1 MLNVKYEFDRLT
13 VEDATIKGQKEAFRR
28 AGAVVRLTARRS
40 IRTVKKPSTP
50 GNPPHA
56 RGRRFKNS
64 ITYQSDA
71 GGVVVGP
78 VRFQNFDSTPAVLE
92 YGGQR
97 TTTLGAIVARKLRAD
112 KVLKRQNQLPPR
124 KSKRTGKDWRAKIH
138 NRDAMIR
145 RLRAAGKIGSDVL
158 TTDESREKKTFRIA
172 PRPYMGPALNVNRE
186 KITSF
191 FRRII

>member
-40 IRTVKKPSTP
+40 IRTVKKPSTQ

-78 VRFQNFDSTPAVLE
+78 VRFQNFQSTPAVLE

-97 TTTLGAIVARKLRAD
+97 TATLGAIVARKMRAD

-172 PRPYMGPALNVNRE
+172 PRPYMGPALNVNRD

>member
-97 TTTLGAIVARKLRAD
+97 TASLGAIVGRKLRAD
-112 KVLKRQNQLPPR
+112 KVLNRQNQLPPR
-124 KSKRTGKDWRAKIH
+124 KSKRTGKDWRGKIH

-145 RLRAAGKIGSDVL
+145 RLRAAGKIGENVL
-158 TTDESREKKTFRIA
+158 TSDESRKKKTFRIA
-172 PRPYMGPALNVNRE
+172 PRPYMGPALNVNRD

>member
-1 MLNVKYEFDRLT
+1 MLNVKYECARLPA
-13 VEDATIKGQKEAFRR
+13 EDAPVRRPTEAFRR
-28 AGAVVRLTARRS
+28 AGAVVRRTARRS
-40 IRTVKKPSTP
+40 GRVVKKASSP
-50 GNPPHA
+50 GSPPHA

-97 TTTLGAIVARKLRAD
+97 TTTLGAIVGRKLRAD
-112 KVLKRQNQLPPR
+112 KVLNRQNQLPAR

-138 NRDAMIR
+138 NRDAMIK
-145 RLRAAGKIGSDVL
+145 RLRAAGKIGENVL
-158 TTDESREKKTFRIA
+158 TSDESREKKTFRIA
-172 PRPYMGPALNVNRE
+172 PRPYMGPALEVNRD

>member
-97 TTTLGAIVARKLRAD
+97 TTALGAIVGRKLRAD
-112 KVLKRQNQLPPR
+112 KVLNRQNQLPPR

-145 RLRAAGKIGSDVL
+145 RLRAAGKIGENVL
-158 TTDESREKKTFRIA
+158 TSDESREKKTFRIA
-172 PRPYMGPALNVNRE
+172 PRPYMGPALNVNRA

>member
-97 TTTLGAIVARKLRAD
+97 TATLGAIVARKLRAD

-158 TTDESREKKTFRIA
+158 TSDESREKKTFRIA

>member
-1 MLNVKYEFDRLT
+1 MINVKYEFDRLT

-97 TTTLGAIVARKLRAD
+97 TATLGAIVARKLRAD
-112 KVLKRQNQLPPR
+112 KVLNRQNQLPPR

-138 NRDAMIR
+138 NRDAMIK
-145 RLRAAGKIGSDVL
+145 RLRAAGKIGENVL

-172 PRPYMGPALNVNRE
+172 PRPYMGPALNVNRA

>member
-97 TTTLGAIVARKLRAD
+97 TTSLGAIVARKLRAD
-112 KVLKRQNQLPPR
+112 KVLNRQNQLRPR
-124 KSKRTGKDWRAKIH
+124 KSKRTGKDWRAKVH
-138 NRDAMIR
+138 KRDAMIR
-145 RLRAAGKIGSDVL
+145 RLRAAGKIGPDVL

>member
-78 VRFQNFDSTPAVLE
+78 VRFQNFQSTPAVLE

-97 TTTLGAIVARKLRAD
+97 TTALGAIVARKLRAD
-112 KVLKRQNQLPPR
+112 KVLNRQNQLPPR

-138 NRDAMIR
+138 NRDAMIK
-145 RLRAAGKIGSDVL
+145 RLRAAGKIGSNVL

-172 PRPYMGPALNVNRE
+172 PRPYMGPALNVNRD

>member
-78 VRFQNFDSTPAVLE
+78 VRFQNFQSTPAVLE

-97 TTTLGAIVARKLRAD
+97 TATLGAIVARKLRAD
-112 KVLKRQNQLPPR
+112 KVLNRQNQLPPR

-158 TTDESREKKTFRIA
+158 TSDESREKKTFRIA

>member
-40 IRTVKKPSTP
+40 IRIVKKPSTP

-97 TTTLGAIVARKLRAD
+97 TATLGAIVARKMRAD
-112 KVLKRQNQLPPR
+112 KVLNRQNQLPPR

-145 RLRAAGKIGSDVL
+145 RLRTAGKIGSDVL

-172 PRPYMGPALNVNRE
+172 PRPYMGPALNVNRD

>member
-97 TTTLGAIVARKLRAD
+97 TATLGAIIARKLRAD
-112 KVLKRQNQLPPR
+112 KVLNRQNQLPPR

-172 PRPYMGPALNVNRE
+172 PRPYMGPALNVNRD

>member
-1 MLNVKYEFDRLT
+1 MLSVKYEFDRLT

-97 TTTLGAIVARKLRAD
+97 TATLGAIVARKMRAD
-112 KVLKRQNQLPPR
+112 KVLNRQNQLPPR

-145 RLRAAGKIGSDVL
+145 RLRAAGKIGTDVL

>member
-78 VRFQNFDSTPAVLE
+78 VRFQNFQSTPAVLE

-97 TTTLGAIVARKLRAD
+97 TATLGAIVARKLRAD
-112 KVLKRQNQLPPR
+112 KVLNRQNQLPPR
-124 KSKRTGKDWRAKIH
+124 KSKRTGKDWRAKVH

>member
-97 TTTLGAIVARKLRAD
+97 TATLGAIIARKLRAD

-124 KSKRTGKDWRAKIH
+124 KSKRTGRDWRAKIH

-145 RLRAAGKIGSDVL
+145 RLRAAGKIGENIL
-158 TTDESREKKTFRIA
+158 TSDESREKKTFRIS
-172 PRPYMGPALNVNRE
+172 PRPYMGPALNVNRD

>member
-1 MLNVKYEFDRLT
+1 MFNVKYEFDRLT
-13 VEDATIKGQKEAFRR
+13 VEGATIKGQREAFRR

-40 IRTVKKPSTP
+40 IRTVKKPSNP
-50 GNPPHA
+50 GSPPHA

-97 TTTLGAIVARKLRAD
+97 TTTLGAIVARKMRAD
-112 KVLKRQNQLPPR
+112 KVLNRKNQLPAR

-145 RLRAAGKIGSDVL
+145 RLRAAGKIGENVL
-158 TTDESREKKTFRIA
+158 TSDESREKKTFRIA
-172 PRPYMGPALNVNRE
+172 PRPYMGPALNVNRD

>member
-112 KVLKRQNQLPPR
+112 KVLNRQNQLPPR

>member
-1 MLNVKYEFDRLT
+1 MLNVKYEFNRLT

-78 VRFQNFDSTPAVLE
+78 VRFQNFQSTPAVLE

-97 TTTLGAIVARKLRAD
+97 TTALGAIVARKLRAD
-112 KVLKRQNQLPPR
+112 KVLNRQNQLPAR

-145 RLRAAGKIGSDVL
+145 RLRAAGKIGPNVL
-158 TTDESREKKTFRIA
+158 TSDESREKKTFRIA
-172 PRPYMGPALNVNRE
+172 PRPYMGPALNVNRD

>member
-97 TTTLGAIVARKLRAD
+97 TTALGAIVARKLRAD
-112 KVLKRQNQLPPR
+112 KVLNRQNQLPAR

-145 RLRAAGKIGSDVL
+145 RLRAAGKIGENVL
-158 TTDESREKKTFRIA
+158 TSDESREKKTFRIA
-172 PRPYMGPALNVNRE
+172 PRPYMGPALNVNRD

>member
-97 TTTLGAIVARKLRAD
+97 TTSLGAIVARKMRAD
-112 KVLKRQNQLPPR
+112 KVLNRQNQLPPR

>member
-40 IRTVKKPSTP
+40 IRTLKKASTP

-64 ITYQSDA
+64 ITYQNDA

-78 VRFQNFDSTPAVLE
+78 VRFQNFDSTPAILE
-92 YGGQR
+92 YGGNR
-97 TTTLGAIVARKLRAD
+97 TASLGAIVGRKLRAD
-112 KVLKRQNQLPPR
+112 KVLNRQNQLPAR

-138 NRDAMIR
+138 NRDAMVR
-145 RLRAAGKIGSDVL
+145 RLRAEGKIGDMVL
-158 TTDESREKKTFRIA
+158 TSDESREKKTFRIE
-172 PRPYMGPALNVNRE
+172 PRPYMGPALDINRD
-186 KITSF
+186 KIINF
-191 FRRII
+191 FRRMI

>member
-97 TTTLGAIVARKLRAD
+97 TTALGAIVARKLRAD
-112 KVLKRQNQLPPR
+112 KVLNRQNQLPAR

-138 NRDAMIR
+138 NRDAMIK
-145 RLRAAGKIGSDVL
+145 RLRAAGKIGENVL

-172 PRPYMGPALNVNRE
+172 PRPYMGPALEVNRA

>member
-13 VEDATIKGQKEAFRR
+13 VEDATIKEQNEAFRR

>member
-1 MLNVKYEFDRLT
+1 MINVKYEFDRLT

-97 TTTLGAIVARKLRAD
+97 TATLGAIVARKLRAD
-112 KVLKRQNQLPPR
+112 KVLNRQNQLPPR

-172 PRPYMGPALNVNRE
+172 PRPYMGPALNVNRD

>member
-1 MLNVKYEFDRLT
+1 MLNVKYEFNRLT

-40 IRTVKKPSTP
+40 IRTIKKPSTP

-78 VRFQNFDSTPAVLE
+78 VRFQNFQSTPAVLE

-97 TTTLGAIVARKLRAD
+97 TTALGAIVARKLRAD
-112 KVLKRQNQLPPR
+112 KVLNRQNQLPPR

-145 RLRAAGKIGSDVL
+145 RLRAAGKIGENVL
-158 TTDESREKKTFRIA
+158 TSDESREKKTFRIA
-172 PRPYMGPALNVNRE
+172 PRPYMGPALNVNRD

>member
-1 MLNVKYEFDRLT
+1 MLNVKYDFDRLT

-40 IRTVKKPSTP
+40 IRVVKKASSP
-50 GNPPHA
+50 GSPPHA

-78 VRFQNFDSTPAVLE
+78 VRFQNFQSTPAVLE

-97 TTTLGAIVARKLRAD
+97 TTALGAIVARKLRAD
-112 KVLKRQNQLPPR
+112 KVLNKKNQLPAR
-124 KSKRTGKDWRAKIH
+124 KSKRTGKDWRAKVH

-145 RLRAAGKIGSDVL
+145 RLRAAGKLGEMVL
-158 TTDESREKKTFRIA
+158 TSDESREKKTFQIS
-172 PRPYMGPALNVNRE
+172 PRPYMGPALNVNRD
-186 KITSF
+186 KILTF
-191 FRRII
+191 FRRMI

>member
-97 TTTLGAIVARKLRAD
+97 TATLGAIVARKLRAD
-112 KVLKRQNQLPPR
+112 KVLNRQNQLPPR

-158 TTDESREKKTFRIA
+158 TSDESREKKTFRIA
-172 PRPYMGPALNVNRE
+172 PRPYMGPALNVNRD

>member
-28 AGAVVRLTARRS
+28 VGAVVRLTARRS

-97 TTTLGAIVARKLRAD
+97 TATLGAIVARKLRAD

>member
-13 VEDATIKGQKEAFRR
+13 VEGATIKGQKEAFRR

-40 IRTVKKPSTP
+40 IRTVKKPSNP
-50 GNPPHA
+50 GSPPHA

-97 TTTLGAIVARKLRAD
+97 TTALGAIVARKMRAD
-112 KVLKRQNQLPPR
+112 KVLNRQNQLPPR

-158 TTDESREKKTFRIA
+158 TSDESREKKTFRIA

>member
-78 VRFQNFDSTPAVLE
+78 VRFQNFQSTPAVLE

-97 TTTLGAIVARKLRAD
+97 TATLGAIVSRKLRAD

-158 TTDESREKKTFRIA
+158 TSDESREKKTFRIA
-172 PRPYMGPALNVNRE
+172 PRPYMGPALNVNRD

>member
-1 MLNVKYEFDRLT
+1 MISVKYDFDRVS
-13 VEDATIKGQKEAFRR
+13 VETATTNGQKEAFRR
-28 AGAVVRLTARRS
+28 SGALVRLTARRS
-40 IRTVKKPSTP
+40 IRTVKKPSNP

-78 VRFQNFDSTPAVLE
+78 VRFQNFKSTPAVLE

-97 TTTLGAIVARKLRAD
+97 TASLGAIVGRKLRAD
-112 KVLKRQNQLPPR
+112 KVLNRQNQLPPR

-138 NRDAMIR
+138 NRDAMVR
-145 RLRAAGKIGSDVL
+145 RLRAEGKISDKVL
-158 TTDESREKKTFRIA
+158 TSVESREKKTFRID
-172 PRPYMGPALNVNRE
+172 PRPYMGPALDINRD
-186 KITSF
+186 KIINF

>member
-40 IRTVKKPSTP
+40 IRTLKKASTP

-97 TTTLGAIVARKLRAD
+97 TASLGAIVARKLRAD
-112 KVLKRQNQLPPR
+112 KVLNRQNKLPPR
-124 KSKRTGKDWRAKIH
+124 KSKRTGKDWRSKIH

-145 RLRAAGKIGSDVL
+145 RLRAAGKIGENVL
-158 TTDESREKKTFRIA
+158 TSDESREKKTFRIA
-172 PRPYMGPALNVNRE
+172 PRPYMGPALNVNRD

>member
-1 MLNVKYEFDRLT
+1 MFNVKYEFDRLT

-97 TTTLGAIVARKLRAD
+97 TAPLGAIVARKLRAD

-145 RLRAAGKIGSDVL
+145 RLRASGKIGENVL
-158 TTDESREKKTFRIA
+158 TSDESREKKTFRIA
-172 PRPYMGPALNVNRE
+172 PRPYMGPALNVNRD

>member
-40 IRTVKKPSTP
+40 IRTVKKPSTQ

-78 VRFQNFDSTPAVLE
+78 VRFQNFQSTPAVLE

-97 TTTLGAIVARKLRAD
+97 TATLGAIVARKLRAD

>member
-40 IRTVKKPSTP
+40 IRTVKKASTP

-78 VRFQNFDSTPAVLE
+78 VRFQNFQSTPAVLE
-92 YGGQR
+92 FGGQR
-97 TTTLGAIVARKLRAD
+97 TTALGAIVARKLRAD
-112 KVLKRQNQLPPR
+112 KVFNRQNQLPAR
-124 KSKRTGKDWRAKIH
+124 KSKRTGKDWRAKVH
-138 NRDAMIR
+138 NRDAMIK
-145 RLRAAGKIGSDVL
+145 RLRAAGKIGENVL
-158 TTDESREKKTFRIA
+158 TSDESREKKTFRIA
-172 PRPYMGPALNVNRE
+172 PRPYMGPALNVNRD

>member
-40 IRTVKKPSTP
+40 IRTVKRPSTP

-78 VRFQNFDSTPAVLE
+78 VRFQNFKSTPAVLE

-97 TTTLGAIVARKLRAD
+97 TTALGAIVARKLRAD
-112 KVLKRQNQLPPR
+112 KVLNRQNKLPAR

-145 RLRAAGKIGSDVL
+145 RLRAAGKIGENVL
-158 TTDESREKKTFRIA
+158 TSSESREKKTFRIA
-172 PRPYMGPALNVNRE
+172 PRPYMGPALNVNRD

>member
-78 VRFQNFDSTPAVLE
+78 VRFQNFQSTPAVLE

-97 TTTLGAIVARKLRAD
+97 TTALGAIVARKLRAD

-145 RLRAAGKIGSDVL
+145 RLRAAGKIGENVL
-158 TTDESREKKTFRIA
+158 TSDESREKKTFRIA
-172 PRPYMGPALNVNRE
+172 PRPYMGPALNVNRD

>member
-97 TTTLGAIVARKLRAD
+97 TATLGAIVARKMRAD
-112 KVLKRQNQLPPR
+112 KVLNRQNQLPPR

-191 FRRII
+191 FLV

>member
-1 MLNVKYEFDRLT
+1 MLNVKYVFDRLT

-40 IRTVKKPSTP
+40 IRVVKKPSSP
-50 GNPPHA
+50 GSPPHA

-71 GGVVVGP
+71 EGVVVGP

-97 TTTLGAIVARKLRAD
+97 TASLGAIVGRKLRAD
-112 KVLKRQNQLPPR
+112 KVLNRQNKLPAR

-145 RLRAAGKIGSDVL
+145 RLRAAGKVGEMVL
-158 TTDESREKKTFRIA
+158 TSEENRKKKTFQIA
-172 PRPYMGPALNVNRE
+172 PRPYMGPALNVNRD
-186 KITSF
+186 KILTF
-191 FRRII
+191 FRRMI

>member
-97 TTTLGAIVARKLRAD
+97 TTALGAIVARKLRAD
-112 KVLKRQNQLPPR
+112 KVLNRQNQLPPR

-158 TTDESREKKTFRIA
+158 TSDESREKKTFRIA

>member
-97 TTTLGAIVARKLRAD
+97 TATLGAIIARKLRAD
-112 KVLKRQNQLPPR
+112 KVLNRQNQLPPR

-172 PRPYMGPALNVNRE
+172 PRPYMGPALDVNRA

-191 FRRII
+191 FRRMI